1 MTKDKVE
8 IFNILQ
14 GTHTITVIN
23 DGESIKVETLGD
35 WKNPSIFSDRTGDK
49 LVMDLLADV
58 VKQYNEKEEW
68 KRIALGLLEC
78 KPTDQ
83 SDDWYKVWCELSDMG
98 YV

>member
-8 IFNILQ
+8 VFNILG
-14 GTHTITVIN
+14 GTHTIIVTN
-23 DGESIKVETLGD
+23 GGESIKVDSLGD
-35 WKNPSIFSDRTGDK
+35 WKNPSIFSDRSGDK

-58 VKQYNEKEEW
+58 VKQYNEKEKW

-83 SDDWYKVWCELSDMG
+83 SDEYYYFGVN
-98 YV
+98 